1 MKQEVNTKKTI
12 VKSTL
17 IKNKKITIVKINRV
31 HYYAATPLKKQKKIL
46 AGTYCVTNIDDNAW
60 NKCRAK
66 IKDEISAESY
76 ITWFEPIKLHSA
88 TERELILIVPNTF
101 YKDCLE
107 QNYLDMMQST
117 LDSFTQPTIKIIL
130 TLESNLLS
138 PQREPAPTQPNH
150 KKKEPTISF
159 SSSSTI
165 NPKYN
170 FDNFVVGSSNQFAHA
185 AALSVADNPKVTY
198 NPLFIYGGVGLGKTH
213 LLHAMGNTILTKNS
227 HAKIRYLSAES
238 FTVDLIESLKQ
249 DDMRNFRNRYRPL
262 DVLFVDDIQF
272 LAGKERTQEEFFY
285 TFNALHQTHKQVILS
300 SDSYPKDLH
309 RVEERLRSRF
319 EAGLVADIEPPDLE
333 TKIAIIYKKAE
344 THGQLIPQD
353 VASFIASNI
362 RTNIRE
368 LEGLL
373 LRVIAYAS
381 FTRRVINLEL
391 TKEVLQEFICDTNRN
406 FNIATIMAAVTDH
419 FEIKISDLKSKKRS
433 RNISIPR
440 QIAMYLCRT
449 HTKLSLPE
457 IGRQFGGKDHT
468 TVIFANKKISKII
481 NKDNELKKTVKN
493 IINNIESGK
502 TIKNIVKK
510 NE

>member
-1 MKQEVNTKKTI
+1 
-12 VKSTL
+12 
-17 IKNKKITIVKINRV
+17 
-31 HYYAATPLKKQKKIL
+31 
-46 AGTYCVTNIDDNAW
+46 VTNIDNNSW

-66 IKDEISAESY
+66 IKERISAENYS
-76 ITWFEPIKLHSA
+76 TWFEPVRLHSITA
-88 TERELILIVPNTF
+88 HELILTVPNTF

-107 QNYLDMMQST
+107 QNYLGMMQST
-117 LDSFTQPTIKIIL
+117 LDSFTPSAIKICFA
-130 TLESNLLS
+130 LEENTFNQ
-138 PQREPAPTQPNH
+138 QREPTAPELNRD
-150 KKKEPTISF
+150 KKEPTISF
-159 SSSSTI
+159 PSSSTI

-170 FDNFVVGSSNQFAHA
+170 FENFIVGSSNQFAHA

-213 LLHAMGNTILTKNS
+213 LLHAMGNTILAKDS
-227 HAKIRYLSAES
+227 RAKIRYLSAES

-285 TFNALHQTHKQVILS
+285 TFNTLHQTHKQVILS

-344 THGQLIPQD
+344 THNQLIPQE

-362 RTNIRE
+362 KTNIRE

-381 FTRRVINLEL
+381 FTSRTINLEL
-391 TKEVLQEFICDTNRN
+391 TKQVLQEFVCDTNRN

-419 FEIKISDLKSKKRS
+419 FEIKISDLKSKKRT

-468 TVIFANKKISKII
+468 TVIFANKKISELL
-481 NKDNELKKTVKN
+481 NKNSALKKVVN
-493 IINNIESGK
+493 IIVNNIESGK
-502 TIKNIVKK
+502 TIKNIVKR

>member
-1 MKQEVNTKKTI
+1 M
-12 VKSTL
+12 
-17 IKNKKITIVKINRV
+17 
-31 HYYAATPLKKQKKIL
+31 
-46 AGTYCVTNIDDNAW
+46 TNIDDNIW
-60 NKCRAK
+60 NKCRAR
-66 IKDEISAESY
+66 IKEKVSSENYS
-76 ITWFEPIKLHSA
+76 TWFEPVQLHSITA
-88 TERELILIVPNTF
+88 HELILTVPNTF

-107 QNYLDMMQST
+107 QNYLEMMQSA
-117 LDSFTQPTIKIIL
+117 LDSCTQSTIKISF
-130 TLESNLLS
+130 TLEGNTLN
-138 PQREPAPTQPNH
+138 QQHEPVAPPPNH
-150 KKKEPTISF
+150 KQKEPIISF
-159 SSSSTI
+159 SSSFSASSTI

-170 FDNFVVGSSNQFAHA
+170 FENFIVGSSNQFAHA

-213 LLHAMGNTILTKNS
+213 LLHAMGNTILAKDS
-227 HAKIRYLSAES
+227 RAKIRYLSAES
-238 FTVDLIESLKQ
+238 FTVDLIESLKH

-344 THGQLIPQD
+344 THGQLIPEE
-353 VASFIASNI
+353 VASFIAKNI

-381 FTRRVINLEL
+381 FTSRRINLEL
-391 TKEVLQEFICDTNRN
+391 TKKVLQEFICDTNRN
-406 FNIATIMAAVTDH
+406 FNIATIMAAVADN

-468 TVIFANKKISKII
+468 TVIFANKKISGLI
-481 NKDNELKKTVKN
+481 NINNDLKKTVN
-493 IINNIESGK
+493 IIIDNIESGK
-502 TIKNIVKK
+502 TLKNIVKK
-510 NE
+510 NK

>member
-1 MKQEVNTKKTI
+1 M
-12 VKSTL
+12 
-17 IKNKKITIVKINRV
+17 
-31 HYYAATPLKKQKKIL
+31 
-46 AGTYCVTNIDDNAW
+46 TNIDDNIW
-60 NKCRAK
+60 NKCRAR
-66 IKDEISAESY
+66 IKEKVSSENYS
-76 ITWFEPIKLHSA
+76 TWFEPVRLHSITA
-88 TERELILIVPNTF
+88 HELILSVPNTF

-107 QNYLDMMQST
+107 QNYLDLMQST
-117 LDSFTQPTIKIIL
+117 LDSFTQQTIKIIF
-130 TLESNLLS
+130 TLEDNTLIQQHEPPTD
-138 PQREPAPTQPNH
+138 PQPKPN
-150 KKKEPTISF
+150 KKEPAISF
-159 SSSSTI
+159 SSPSTI

-198 NPLFIYGGVGLGKTH
+198 NPLFIYGAVGLGKTH
-213 LLHAMGNTILTKNS
+213 LLHAMGNTIL
-227 HAKIRYLSAES
+227 AKDSRAKVRYLSAES
-238 FTVDLIESLKQ
+238 FTVDLIESLKH

-344 THGQLIPQD
+344 AHNQLIPKD

-362 RTNIRE
+362 KTNIRE

-381 FTRRVINLEL
+381 FTARTINLKL
-391 TKEVLQEFICDTNRN
+391 TKEVLQEFIYDTNRN
-406 FNIATIMAAVTDH
+406 FNVATIMAAVADN
-419 FEIKISDLKSKKRS
+419 FEIKISDLKSKKRT

-468 TVIFANKKISKII
+468 TVIFAYKKTSGLLNK
-481 NKDNELKKTVKN
+481 NNDLKKTVN
-493 IINNIESGK
+493 IIINNIESGK
-502 TIKNIVKK
+502 TLKNIVKK

>member
-1 MKQEVNTKKTI
+1 M
-12 VKSTL
+12 
-17 IKNKKITIVKINRV
+17 
-31 HYYAATPLKKQKKIL
+31 
-46 AGTYCVTNIDDNAW
+46 TNIDDNIW

-66 IKDEISAESY
+66 IKDKISAENYS
-76 ITWFEPIKLHSA
+76 TWFEPLRLHSITA
-88 TERELILIVPNTF
+88 HELILTVPNTF

-107 QNYLDMMQST
+107 QNYLGTMQSA
-117 LDSFTQPTIKIIL
+117 LDSCTQSTTKISF
-130 TLESNLLS
+130 TLEDNTLN
-138 PQREPAPTQPNH
+138 QQHEPTDPQPNH
-150 KKKEPTISF
+150 DKKEPSLSF

-170 FDNFVVGSSNQFAHA
+170 FDNFIVGSSNQFAHA
-185 AALSVADNPKVTY
+185 AALSVADNPKITY

-213 LLHAMGNTILTKNS
+213 LLHAMGNTILAKDPR
-227 HAKIRYLSAES
+227 AKIRYLSAES
-238 FTVDLIESLKQ
+238 FTVDLIESLKH

-344 THGQLIPQD
+344 MHNHFIPEE

-362 RTNIRE
+362 KTNIRE

-381 FTRRVINLEL
+381 FTNRKINLEL
-391 TKEVLQEFICDTNRN
+391 TKEVLQEFICDANKN
-406 FNIATIMAAVTDH
+406 FNIATIMSAVADH
-419 FEIKISDLKSKKRS
+419 FEIKISDLKSKKRT

-457 IGRQFGGKDHT
+457 IGRRFGGKDHT
-468 TVIFANKKISKII
+468 TVIFANTKISKLI
-481 NKDNELKKTVKN
+481 NINSELKKTVNN
-493 IINNIESGK
+493 IIANIESGK
-502 TIKNIVKK
+502 TLRNIVEK

>member
-1 MKQEVNTKKTI
+1 M
-12 VKSTL
+12 
-17 IKNKKITIVKINRV
+17 
-31 HYYAATPLKKQKKIL
+31 
-46 AGTYCVTNIDDNAW
+46 TNIDETIW
-60 NKCRAK
+60 NKCRAR
-66 IKDEISAESY
+66 IKEKVSSENY
-76 ITWFEPIKLHSA
+76 YTWFEPLRLHSITA
-88 TERELILIVPNTF
+88 HELILIVPNTF

-107 QNYLDMMQST
+107 QNYLGIMQSA
-117 LDSFTQPTIKIIL
+117 LDSLTQSATKISF
-130 TLESNLLS
+130 TLEDNTLNQQL
-138 PQREPAPTQPNH
+138 EPVAPPPDRNQ
-150 KKKEPTISF
+150 KETTISF
-159 SSSSTI
+159 SPSFSSSATI

-170 FDNFVVGSSNQFAHA
+170 FDNFIVGSSNQFAHA
-185 AALSVADNPKVTY
+185 AALSVADNPKITY

-213 LLHAMGNTILTKNS
+213 LLHAMGNTILAKDPR
-227 HAKIRYLSAES
+227 AKIRYLSAES

-285 TFNALHQTHKQVILS
+285 TFNALHQMHKQVILS

-344 THGQLIPQD
+344 MHNQFIPEE
-353 VASFIASNI
+353 VASFVASNI
-362 RTNIRE
+362 KTNIRE

-381 FTRRVINLEL
+381 FTNRKINLEL
-391 TKEVLQEFICDTNRN
+391 TKEVLQEFICDANKN
-406 FNIATIMAAVTDH
+406 FNIATIMSAVAEN
-419 FEIKISDLKSKKRS
+419 FEIKISDLKSKKRT

-457 IGRQFGGKDHT
+457 IGRRFGGKDHT
-468 TVIFANKKISKII
+468 TVIFANTKISKLI
-481 NKDNELKKTVKN
+481 NINSDLKKTVNN
-493 IINNIESGK
+493 IVANIESGK
-502 TIKNIVKK
+502 TLRNIVEK

>member
-1 MKQEVNTKKTI
+1 VTKI
-12 VKSTL
+12 DHN
-17 IKNKKITIVKINRV
+17 IWNR
-31 HYYAATPLKKQKKIL
+31 
-46 AGTYCVTNIDDNAW
+46 
-60 NKCRAK
+60 CRAK
-66 IKDEISAESY
+66 IKEKISAENFS
-76 ITWFEPIKLHSA
+76 TWFEPVRLYSI
-88 TERELILIVPNTF
+88 TEHELILTVPNTF
-101 YKDCLE
+101 YKECLE
-107 QNYLDMMQST
+107 QNYRDIMQST
-117 LDSFTQPTIKIIL
+117 LDALTPAAIKIIL
-130 TLESNLLS
+130 ALEDNTLDHRRRPTATQLTSDNKTPIISS
-138 PQREPAPTQPNH
+138 P
-150 KKKEPTISF
+150 
-159 SSSSTI
+159 SSSTI

-170 FDNFVVGSSNQFAHA
+170 FGNFIVGSSNQFAHA
-185 AALSVADNPKVTY
+185 AALSVADNPRVTY

-213 LLHAMGNTILTKNS
+213 LLHAMGNTILEKDPR
-227 HAKIRYLSAES
+227 AKVRYLSAES

-262 DVLFVDDIQF
+262 DILFVDDIQF

-300 SDSYPKDLH
+300 SDSYPKELH
-309 RVEERLRSRF
+309 RIEERLRSRF

-344 THGQLIPQD
+344 AHNQLIPEE
-353 VASFIASNI
+353 VASFIAGNI
-362 RTNIRE
+362 KTNVRE

-373 LRVIAYAS
+373 LRVIAFSS
-381 FTRRVINLEL
+381 FTSRTIDLKL
-391 TKEVLQEFICDTNRN
+391 TKEVLQEFICDANRN
-406 FNIATIMAAVTDH
+406 FNIATIMAAVADN

-468 TVIFANKKISKII
+468 TVIFANKKISEII
-481 NKDNELKKTVKN
+481 NKDNELKKTVN
-493 IINNIESGK
+493 IIINNIESGK
-502 TIKNIVKK
+502 TLKNIVKK